1 MVERRRRTGRDRA
14 LRLGAL
20 AILTGCLAL
29 PVRAELLTEPPAE
42 LAAPE
47 MTLPRLDGGNFDL
60 GARAG
65 QVTVVNFWALWCAPC
80 KLEMAELAALQ
91 RRLAGAGVAVVAVNL
106 GDDPAEV
113 RRYVEENELGDLTVV
128 LEDGTGVAEAW
139 LVGGLP
145 VTYVVDPAGRIAYAA
160 VGTRPW
166 AAEAIA
172 TLLEA
177 LSTRQ

>member
-1 MVERRRRTGRDRA
+1 MVKRQRRADMNLV

-20 AILTGCLAL
+20 AILSGCFASSA
-29 PVRAELLTEPPAE
+29 RAELLTEPPAE
-42 LAAPE
+42 LAAPK

-65 QVTVVNFWALWCAPC
+65 KVTVVNFWALWCAPC
-80 KLEMAELAALQ
+80 KLEMPALAALQ

-106 GDDPAEV
+106 GDDPAQV

-128 LEDGTGVAEAW
+128 LENGTGVAEAW
-139 LVGGLP
+139 HVGGLP

-160 VGTRPW
+160 VGIRPW
-166 AAEAIA
+166 TAEEIA

-177 LSTRQ
+177 LSTRE